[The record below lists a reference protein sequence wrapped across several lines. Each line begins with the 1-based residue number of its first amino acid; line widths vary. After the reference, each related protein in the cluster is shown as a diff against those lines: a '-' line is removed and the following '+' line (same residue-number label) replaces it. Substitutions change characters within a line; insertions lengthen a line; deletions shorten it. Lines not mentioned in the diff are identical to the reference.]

1 METKE
6 QLVNC
11 IKQWVKIDN
20 EIRTLQNEQ
29 VKRKKEKKTISK
41 DLIEVMKKNQI
52 DCFDIN
58 DGQLVYNKKNVK
70 KPITKKELLQIL
82 STYYE
87 GDTLKANEVTT
98 FIDENRKEVVKETIT
113 RKVYKI
119 DTSEDE

>member
-11 IKQWVKIDN
+11 IKKWVKIDN
-20 EIRTLQNEQ
+20 EIRTLQKEQ
-29 VKRKKEKKTISK
+29 VMRKKEKKTISN
-41 DLIEVMKKNQI
+41 DLIEVMRTNQI
-52 DCFDIN
+52 DCFDIK

-82 STYYE
+82 STYYD
-87 GDTLKANEVTT
+87 GDTLKASEVTT
-98 FIDENRKEVVKETIT
+98 FIDENRTEVVKETIT

-119 DTSEDE
+119 ETDEND

>member
-29 VKRKKEKKTISK
+29 VKRKKEKKTISN

-52 DCFDIN
+52 DCFDIK

-70 KPITKKELLQIL
+70 KPITKKELIQIL

-119 DTSEDE
+119 DTDEDN

>member
-52 DCFDIN
+52 DCFDIK

>member
-29 VKRKKEKKTISK
+29 VKRKKDKKTISN

-52 DCFDIN
+52 DCFDIK

-87 GDTLKANEVTT
+87 GDTLKASEVTT

-119 DTSEDE
+119 ETNEDN

>member
-29 VKRKKEKKTISK
+29 VKRKKEKKTISN

-52 DCFDIN
+52 DCFDIK